1 MPFTKAKII
10 FGAAHIDTLDELD
23 AVYTT
28 LTKHGVTTLD
38 TAHLYGKSEAT
49 IGSTGGSKSFLIDT
63 KAPGWSPG
71 SLTAA
76 KIKAAMKQSLQDLQ
90 VSQVNT

>member
-10 FGAAHIDTLDELD
+10 FGAAHIDNLDELD
-23 AVYTT
+23 AVYAT
-28 LTKHGVTTLD
+28 LTRYGITVLD

-49 IGSTGGSKSFLIDT
+49 IGSSGASQSFLIDT
-63 KAPGWSPG
+63 KAPGWTPG

-76 KIKAAMKQSLQDLQ
+76 KIKAAMKQSLQNLQ
-90 VSQVNT
+90 LSQVNT